1 MELDAYLY
9 GMTVLS
15 SIHRLASALPRGDG
29 YAEILETRVC
39 PGGETMNAAM
49 VLSGLGLKTA
59 IGGPHWGSDTRAAL
73 ASYAERYQIDVSA
86 ITTDLGYAGVQDLV
100 LVAGGQRTVLGT
112 FGRYFRERPAR
123 WSAPDRAAIESAQV
137 VAIDPYFGESS
148 ELAAELATRAGK
160 PFITIDCAFD
170 HPLHARAA
178 ATVISREYRS
188 QHYSS
193 VADEELLARYVNA
206 GGGLTI
212 LTSGKEAIRY
222 ARLGSPART
231 ILPPVVPAIS
241 TLGAGDTFR
250 AGVVYGVLRGW
261 SDGKCVQ
268 FAAGLAALMCT
279 RFPIADNVPTLAEV
293 EAFLSERERAL
304 RS

>member
-15 SIHRLASALPRGDG
+15 TIHRFESALPRGDG

-39 PGGETMNAAM
+39 PGGEAMNAAM

-59 IGGPHWGSDTRAAL
+59 LGGPHWGTDTRGVL

-86 ITTDLGYAGVQDLV
+86 ITTDLSYAGVRDLV
-100 LVAGGQRTVLGT
+100 LVAGGHRTVLGA
-112 FGRYFRERPAR
+112 FGRYFRERPTR
-123 WSAPDRAAIESAQV
+123 WGAPNRAALESARV
-137 VAIDPYFGESS
+137 VAIDPFFGESS
-148 ELAAELATRAGK
+148 ERAAELATRAGK

-178 ATVISREYRS
+178 ATVVSREYRA
-188 QHYSS
+188 QHYS
-193 VADEELLARYVNA
+193 ALTDEELLARYVRG
-206 GGGLTI
+206 GGGLTVF
-212 LTSGKEAIRY
+212 TSGKEAIRY
-222 ARLGSPART
+222 ARPGGAVHTL
-231 ILPPVVPAIS
+231 LPYDVPAIS

-250 AGVVYGVLRGW
+250 AGVVYGVLRGLP
-261 SDGKCVQ
+261 DEACVR

-293 EAFLSERERAL
+293 EAFLTVHQAG
-304 RS
+304 